1 MPRPLGSAPPT
12 RGQRYVARSKQ
23 HLPPAD
29 FPSARFYA
37 DSPSM
42 SYRARS
48 FSAVISPAFGWLM
61 LRLALVTGMLIRPA
75 SLQAQA
81 HDHSTPALTPADAR
95 LTLVLGGPHLI
106 LYHRGYL
113 ALDDAQVTGLQRLR
127 RAVCDAEV
135 AYVAQSDQ
143 WRARLSA
150 LIGDTTPRASTPP
163 FRDALTQL
171 ATAESQWLSVLMQ
184 TRRDALAL
192 LTTSQR
198 AQTLALRDHW
208 ARESM
213 AMIDEATRPGQRGHP
228 GTQIPIRV
236 PAMVVGTT
244 TLLPYCE
251 VLHGPSS
258 HISIPPPR

>member
-1 MPRPLGSAPPT
+1 M
-12 RGQRYVARSKQ
+12 
-23 HLPPAD
+23 
-29 FPSARFYA
+29 
-37 DSPSM
+37 
-42 SYRARS
+42 
-48 FSAVISPAFGWLM
+48 M
-61 LRLALVTGMLIRPA
+61 LLALVTAMLIRPA
-75 SLQAQA
+75 QLSAQA
-81 HDHSTPALTPADAR
+81 HDHGAHAPTPADAR
-95 LTLVLGGPHLI
+95 LALVLGGPHLI

-113 ALDDAQVTGLQRLR
+113 ALDEAQVAGLQRLR

-135 AYVAQSDQ
+135 VFVAQSDQ
-143 WRARLSA
+143 SNTRLTE
-150 LIGDTTPRASTPP
+150 LLGDTTPRSSSPP
-163 FRDALTQL
+163 LRDALTQL
-171 ATAESQWLSVLMQ
+171 AAAESQWLTILMQ

-192 LTTSQR
+192 LTASQR

-208 ARESM
+208 ARESV
-213 AMIDEATRPGQRGHP
+213 AMIDDATRPGQRGHP